1 MNSIPASNLANIQ
14 PAVVGTGGSPLSL
27 NTVVLTNNTSIPIG
41 TVQGFASYDAVSD
54 WFGSTSDEAKFS
66 QKYFLGFDN
75 STIKPGNIYFTQF
88 ASAAVAGS

>member
-41 TVQGFASYDAVSD
+41 SVQPFSSYDVVAS
-54 WFGSTSDEAKFS
+54 WFGVASDCAKFA
-66 QKYFLGFDN
+66 QK
-75 STIKPGNIYFTQF
+75 SMPTM
-88 ASAAVAGS
+88 